1 MRNLLPLERRA
12 AVLALVLATLVHGL
26 MLMRAGGDTFV
37 FAALG
42 QEDTLTTPHI
52 MDVIEDETLLA
63 RTSLGHD
70 GRFFLVQSWDPFY
83 LTLDHYEH
91 LDRPVYRGQRMLFP
105 AIIGLGGLAPVGS
118 VPVLLALTNILAVAL
133 GTLGT
138 AKLCTRFGKNP
149 MFGLAF
155 VFNVGILSEISIG
168 GAGIVAFALA
178 VWGALALE
186 DHRIGRAATLFM
198 LSALTREV
206 MLLFVAGASLLHMVR
221 RRRLPILLAAP
232 SLVGMVG
239 WGMYLRLRLESGS
252 GIDEVREIGLPLV
265 GAAEAAVQWPDDGVG
280 TVLFM
285 ALVLLSLPWL
295 ILRSVVDRNALTWG
309 SVGFVALAA
318 VLTVFVW
325 RQPFDITRGI
335 IPVFTAL
342 AVSAA
347 PRWVDPDASAADPD
361 TSHPLDKRLENA
373 LASAE

>member
-1 MRNLLPLERRA
+1 MRNLRPVERRA
-12 AVLALVLATLVHGL
+12 TVLALVLATLIHGL
-26 MLMRAGGDTFV
+26 MLMKAGGDTFV

-42 QEDTLTTPHI
+42 QEDTVTTAHI
-52 MDVIEDETLLA
+52 MDVVDDDTVLA
-63 RTSLGHD
+63 RANLGHD
-70 GRFFLVQSWDPFY
+70 GKFFLVQSWDPFY

-105 AIIGLGGLAPVGS
+105 VIIGLGGLAPVAS
-118 VPVLLALTNILAVAL
+118 VPALIALTNILAMTL

-155 VFNVGILSEISIG
+155 LFNVGILSEISIG

-178 VWGALALE
+178 VWGSLALE
-186 DHRIGRAATLFM
+186 EQRIGRAAALFM

-206 MLLFVAGASLLHMVR
+206 MLLFVAGAALLHMIR
-221 RRRLPILLAAP
+221 TRRLPFLLAAP
-232 SLVGMVG
+232 SGLAVAG
-239 WGMYLRLRLESGS
+239 WGVYLRLRLEAGN

-265 GAAEAAVQWPDDGVG
+265 GAAEAAVQWPNDGIG

-285 ALVLLSLPWL
+285 SAVLLCLPWL
-295 ILRSVVDRNALTWG
+295 VYRAAVDKNAFTWG

-325 RQPFDITRGI
+325 REPFDITRGI

-347 PRWVDPDASAADPD
+347 PRWNSPDASDGE
-361 TSHPLDKRLENA
+361 TSPTQPQTLDVTLEGVR
-373 LASAE
+373 

>member
-1 MRNLLPLERRA
+1 MRNLQPIERRA
-12 AVLALVLATLVHGL
+12 TVLALVLATLIHGL
-26 MLMRAGGDTFV
+26 MLMKAGGDTFV

-42 QEDTLTTPHI
+42 QEDAVTTAHI
-52 MDVIEDETLLA
+52 MDVVGDDTVLA
-63 RTSLGHD
+63 RSNLGHD
-70 GRFFLVQSWDPFY
+70 GKFFLVQSWDPFY
-83 LTLDHYEH
+83 LTLDHYEN

-105 AIIGLGGLAPVGS
+105 VIIGLGGLAPVAS
-118 VPVLLALTNILAVAL
+118 VPTLIALTNILAMTL

-155 VFNVGILSEISIG
+155 LFNVGILSEISIG

-178 VWGALALE
+178 VWGSLALE
-186 DHRIGRAATLFM
+186 EHRIGRAAALFM

-221 RRRLPILLAAP
+221 TRRLPFLLAAP
-232 SLVGMVG
+232 SGLAVAG
-239 WGMYLRLRLESGS
+239 WGAYLRLRLEAGN

-265 GAAEAAVQWPDDGVG
+265 GAVEAAAQWPSDGIG

-285 ALVLLSLPWL
+285 SLVLLCLPWL
-295 ILRSVVDRNALTWG
+295 VYRSVVDRNAFTWG

-325 RQPFDITRGI
+325 REPFDITRGI

-347 PRWVDPDASAADPD
+347 PRWTDPTSPD
-361 TSHPLDKRLENA
+361 GEPSPSQPQTLDVALEGA
-373 LASAE
+373 R